1 MKEAGQQPVEGTTLH
16 APAALAGEQALEG
29 ATLHTAED
37 AEGMRRQLE
46 KAGRWLLAVSG
57 EELLR
62 LNPEEQVRLKD
73 GLRTILEVIVRL
85 RR

>member
-1 MKEAGQQPVEGTTLH
+1 MEEAGQQLVGSATLH
-16 APAALAGEQALEG
+16 APAALGSEQAPEG

-37 AEGMRRQLE
+37 GEAMRRQLE

-62 LNPEEQVRLKD
+62 LNPEEQERLKA
-73 GLRTILEVIVRL
+73 GLRMVLEVIALL
-85 RR
+85 R